1 MYKFQNNLSP
11 KFMKE
16 IFQEQIPTYS
26 LRTKKIWG
34 SRNYRTVY
42 WGTESLNY
50 RGPKTWQLVPTDI
63 KNSSNLS
70 EFKQKIRRWKPVGCT
85 CRLCKIFVPELDFI

>member
-1 MYKFQNNLSP
+1 
-11 KFMKE
+11 MKE
-16 IFQEQIPTYS
+16 IFHEQIPSYS
-26 LRTKKIWG
+26 LRTEKIWE

-50 RGPKTWQLVPTDI
+50 RGPKTWQLVPPLI
-63 KNSSNLS
+63 

-85 CRLCKIFVPELDFI
+85 CRLCKTFVPELGFI

>member
-1 MYKFQNNLSP
+1 
-11 KFMKE
+11 MKE
-16 IFQEQIPTYS
+16 IFQEQIPTYT
-26 LRTKKIWG
+26 LRTEKIWE

-50 RGPKTWQLVPTDI
+50 RCSETWQLVPADI

-70 EFKQKIRRWKPVGCT
+70 EFKQKIRRWKPVGGA
-85 CRLCKIFVPELDFI
+85 CRLCKIFVPELGFI